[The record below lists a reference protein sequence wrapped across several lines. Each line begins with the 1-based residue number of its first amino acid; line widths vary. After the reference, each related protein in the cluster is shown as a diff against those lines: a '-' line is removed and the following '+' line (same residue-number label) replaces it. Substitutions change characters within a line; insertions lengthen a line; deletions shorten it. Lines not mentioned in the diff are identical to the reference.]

1 MISTVLEKN
10 HNRKNFTCGI
20 DELDIYLKKYA
31 NQDIKKR
38 LAVCYVFADNHND
51 IIGYYTLSSNSIDLS
66 DIPDDLAKS
75 LKYAEIPVVII
86 GRLAVHQDYQGNKI
100 GQILLIDALKRIVEI
115 SALVGNHAVIVDP
128 INDIATKFYAK
139 LGFVPLKTSNRMV
152 LPLKTIIDLFDQPFG
167 NP

>member
-10 HNRKNFTCGI
+10 HNRKNFSCGI
-20 DELDIYLKKYA
+20 DELDNYLKQYA

-38 LAVCYVFADNHND
+38 LAVCYVIADQANEV
-51 IIGYYTLSSNSIDLS
+51 IGYYTLSTNSIDLS
-66 DIPDDLAKS
+66 DIPEDLAKS
-75 LKYAEIPVVII
+75 LKYVEIPVIII

-139 LGFVPLKTSNRMV
+139 LGFVPLKTSNRMF
-152 LPLKTIIDLFDQPFG
+152 LPLKTIIDLFK
-167 NP
+167 